1 MWTWVT
7 TEGSGIHR
15 HISTQ
20 TRSSSISSIEV
31 LLLELTVNFFWK
43 FKEAHKWKTAKYQ
56 ELVEVCRGNTFRCAA
71 DDSVGQS
78 VHHTHGLLGTR
89 EKENHQNIT
98 EVAERQLQVKR
109 GEPWC
114 SMVLGHKLGSDH
126 PWLSQ
131 PGEGSDNQRPRT
143 PDDPAFSLFTDDVS
157 KLPVRADGVS

>member
-1 MWTWVT
+1 MLKHSDQKFIYLINRRVALRTHCSS
-7 TEGSGIHR
+7 GSLKKPTNERQQNIKSWLR
-15 HISTQ
+15 
-20 TRSSSISSIEV
+20 
-31 LLLELTVNFFWK
+31 FAF
-43 FKEAHKWKTAKYQ
+43 
-56 ELVEVCRGNTFRCAA
+56 NTFRCTA

-131 PGEGSDNQRPRT
+131 PGEGSDNQIPRT